1 MSCYFVLPQEQE
13 KCCGGGGGGGGG
25 GCETPACRAAPRGRH
40 TRANPHDPASNEE
53 CTQTCCCRACW
64 NGTGTASNPAS
75 WNGSVRNMHK
85 YAKNMQL
92 YEQNMHKIC
101 KYIDCISQIRK
112 LYARNMP
119 EICQKYAY
127 YMMMPLYAINMQSYE
142 PNMQKNMQMYRLYLS
157 NMHKICTKY
166 ARNMQAICRYMLKT
180 CRYCQ

>member
-1 MSCYFVLPQEQE
+1 
-13 KCCGGGGGGGGG
+13 
-25 GCETPACRAAPRGRH
+25 
-40 TRANPHDPASNEE
+40 
-53 CTQTCCCRACW
+53 
-64 NGTGTASNPAS
+64 
-75 WNGSVRNMHK
+75 MHK

-142 PNMQKNMQMYRLYLS
+142 PNMQSNMQIYAKNMQVLS
-157 NMHKICTKY
+157 IICKKY
-166 ARNMQAICRYMLKT
+166 ANMWTVLVEYAKNM
-180 CRYCQ
+180 